1 MNSILFFFACCCCC
15 CCCCRGC
22 CCLLLLLAV
31 VVDVAVVAVGC
42 IGFVFVGAGIAS
54 PAASGWVS
62 SFAAVHTLLHHRY
75 RNRPTSFQPRG
86 ASFHTMLLLLL
97 LLLVLLLL
105 LLILLQQCYHCCY
118 YCSCYSYCCYFCCYH
133 YYYCYCYCCVRCW
146 RLILFIF
153 SMLYVV
159 TVLERVRDPI
169 ALSKGNGAQR
179 TLSPFSTAAINTSR
193 VLYIG

>member
-105 LLILLQQCYHCCY
+105 LLILLQQCYPWTATTAL
-118 YCSCYSYCCYFCCYH
+118 YCSILLLL
-133 YYYCYCYCCVRCW
+133 YYYSS
-146 RLILFIF
+146 RLQLIYVLRNNIYFQ
-153 SMLYVV
+153 SMQ
-159 TVLERVRDPI
+159 P
-169 ALSKGNGAQR
+169 
-179 TLSPFSTAAINTSR
+179 
-193 VLYIG
+193 